1 MSAII
6 LRFVRSKGISSDF
19 IAWRGGWT
27 GMPFVPTHVEC
38 VTPDGGWLGQR
49 ANGGMQVR
57 SAHYDRL
64 DVKILP
70 DGRRAEAFINLPVS
84 QTQADAFYAAARAA
98 IGQPYDWRAILGFTL
113 PWHEHTKF
121 RAICSAK
128 MVLLLRTKGC
138 EFFRWPLTAPAHLID
153 PRDLML
159 MLSSHVEIP
168 H

>member
-1 MSAII
+1 MIV
-6 LRFVRSKGISSDF
+6 LRFVRSRGWSSDF

-38 VTPDGGWLGQR
+38 VMPDGRWLGQR
-49 ANGGMQVR
+49 ADGGMR
-57 SAHYDRL
+57 ARPAHYDH
-64 DVKILP
+64 DHVKILP
-70 DGRRAEAFINLPVS
+70 DGRRAEIFVPIPVT
-84 QTQADAFYAAARAA
+84 QAQADAFYAAAVTS

-138 EFFRWPLTAPAHLID
+138 EVFPWPLTVPAHLVD

-159 MLSSHVEIP
+159 MLSAFVEIP